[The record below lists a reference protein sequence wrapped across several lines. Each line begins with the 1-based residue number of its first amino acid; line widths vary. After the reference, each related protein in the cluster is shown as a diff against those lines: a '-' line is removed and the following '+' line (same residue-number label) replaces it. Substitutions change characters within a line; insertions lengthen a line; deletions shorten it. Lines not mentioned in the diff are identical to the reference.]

1 MKNKLAKALMMMCM
15 VAVMVM
21 ATCVPAFAYVDESAV
36 EEDVVEAVIEETSL
50 SEPAEQSA
58 DNAFSVAGNGTV
70 LDDVTDTSDKDFYTI
85 QTANNNTFFL
95 IIDRSGTTENVY
107 MLSMIDENDL
117 KDFLDEEEN
126 TVATATPTPSVVLE
140 EEPATETPAVV
151 EQEQTAT
158 SSSQNMGS
166 LVILLALA
174 VAVAGG
180 YYYLKIY
187 KPKKDGDFSDDEDL
201 EYLDDG
207 VTINEDDETSAADGN
222 AQQSGDNEE

>member
-207 VTINEDDETSAADGN
+207 VTINEDDETSAADGSV
-222 AQQSGDNEE
+222 QQSGDNEE

>member
-1 MKNKLAKALMMMCM
+1 MKNKLAKALVMMCM
-15 VAVMVM
+15 VAVMVV

-36 EEDVVEAVIEETSL
+36 EEDVVETVIEETSL
-50 SEPAEQSA
+50 SELAEQSA
-58 DNAFSVAGNGTV
+58 DNTFSVAGNGTV
-70 LDDVTDTSDKDFYTI
+70 LDDVTDTSDKEFYTI

-158 SSSQNMGS
+158 SSSQNKGS

-174 VAVAGG
+174 AAVAGG

-222 AQQSGDNEE
+222 VQKSGDNEE

>member
-36 EEDVVEAVIEETSL
+36 EEDVVETVIEETSL
-50 SEPAEQSA
+50 DEAAEQSA

-70 LDDVTDTSDKDFYTI
+70 LDDVTDTSDKEFYTI

-174 VAVAGG
+174 AAVAGG

>member
-70 LDDVTDTSDKDFYTI
+70 LDDVTDTSDKEFYTI

-174 VAVAGG
+174 AAVAGG

>member
-15 VAVMVM
+15 VAVMVV
-21 ATCVPAFAYVDESAV
+21 ATCVPAFAYVDESA
-36 EEDVVEAVIEETSL
+36 EEENVVEAVIEETSL

-70 LDDVTDTSDKDFYTI
+70 LDDVTDTSDKEFYTI

-174 VAVAGG
+174 AAVAGG